1 MKVSVVTVVYNGVA
15 DIENTI
21 LSVLQQKYDDYE
33 YIVVDGAST
42 DGTVDIIC
50 RYDQHITQWISE
62 PDNGIYNA
70 MNKAVR
76 MAQGEYCIFMNA
88 GDRFAT
94 PLALEAASLFFSYGF
109 DVLTGCEICT
119 KHGKVIDYVKP
130 LEQITMNHFYVS
142 SISHQSSFI
151 KRSLLLEYPYDEN
164 LQLVSDWKFWIQ
176 TLILRDKTYR
186 AINVDISLF
195 NHDGITYL
203 KKEIGIKE
211 REQVFRELIPNLI
224 YIDYVKMNKHNRL
237 RKVCQ
242 RVLSKL
248 KRIFRSEIQK
258 YRMRSIGDYFITLC

>member
-1 MKVSVVTVVYNGVA
+1 MKVSVITVVYNGVA

-21 LSVLQQKYDDYE
+21 LSVVQQKYDDYE

-50 RYDQHITQWISE
+50 RYTQYITLWISE

-70 MNKAVR
+70 MNKAIR
-76 MAQGEYCIFMNA
+76 MAQGKYCIFMNA

-94 PLALEAASLFFSYGF
+94 PLALEEASSFFSHDF

-119 KHGKVIDYVKP
+119 KNGKVIDYVKP

-164 LQLVSDWKFWIQ
+164 FQLVSDWKFWIQ
-176 TLILRDKTYR
+176 TLVLRGKTYR
-186 AINVDISLF
+186 AINVDVSLF
-195 NHDGITYL
+195 NHDGLTYFQRE
-203 KKEIGIKE
+203 KGAKE
-211 REQVFRELIPNLI
+211 REQVLRELIPSLI
-224 YIDYVKMNKHNRL
+224 YIDYVKMNKHNRMRKGCL
-237 RKVCQ
+237 RI
-242 RVLSKL
+242 LSKL
-248 KRIFRSEIQK
+248 QRIFRSKITK
-258 YRMRSIGDYFITLC
+258 YKMRSRGDYFITLY